1 MANYRKQFNFRNGVQ
16 VDDDNLVVSPTGL
29 VGIGT
34 TIPTE
39 LLDVRGDVK
48 VSGALTATTLRGQ
61 GLEIS
66 GTATIESLALNQSIT
81 GSGVSVG
88 AGIITATDPTGV
100 VTYYGDGGRLL
111 NLPTSQWL
119 DVDVGLG
126 FTSIYNIG
134 YVGVSTD
141 DPRFSLQIGGSNDP
155 SNLSH
160 GVGIHSSGDIL
171 ATGIVT
177 ATKFIGI
184 GSDLTLLDGS
194 NIGLGTVSNDRLPVL
209 LNSKMPA
216 DISVSGIITASSGF
230 VGDVTGNLTGNVTG
244 NVVGIL
250 TGDVTGTAS
259 TALSLSGTPDIT
271 VGLTTTG
278 NLSAQNIGG
287 VAIGVTEIATVRLN
301 VTGISTS
308 EELVVGSGTTTVYIS
323 STGNIGIGSTL
334 PTKPLEIISTGISEI
349 ELVGS
354 ESRIVLAERKP
365 TGIGIGDS
373 AGVIRF
379 GNGFKNFE
387 LLNFDSGDFNC
398 YIHAGAAGIDT
409 GAFRWVYGQ
418 DNSTRMSL
426 TYDGNLGIGI
436 TDPTDA
442 LHVVGTSTF
451 TGAAN
456 FASDVTITGSLNV
469 TSITLPSII
478 SSNINATSGV
488 STFNDIKTI
497 GNVIV
502 GSGQSVG
509 IGSEY
514 PRFEIDASGKD
525 GVFGKIGI
533 GLSYIDDNGN
543 YINDVAATLQNAGES
558 ILSGG
563 VGIGTIDS
571 NKFLGSSDSSSSF
584 DSRTTRE
591 ANLKVFGSFD
601 IENGEASFVNTPI
614 IGDELTRLGIGTAD
628 PRSVADFSRAG
639 YLIPNKIASF
649 MILPRVTGAERVG
662 LQTVEGAVI
671 FNTSD
676 SKFQGFD
683 GTTWHDLH

>member
-1 MANYRKQFNFRNGVQ
+1 MANFRKSFNFRNGVQ
-16 VDDDNLVVSPTGL
+16 VDEDNFVVSSTGL

-34 TIPTE
+34 SIPTAF
-39 LLDVRGDVK
+39 LDIRGTTDTSTCLNV
-48 VSGALTATTLRGQ
+48 VGLATVQDAFIGFGTVQR
-61 GLEIS
+61 GLEV
-66 GTATIESLALNQSIT
+66 GIT
-81 GSGVSVG
+81 SFYS
-88 AGIITATDPTGV
+88 GIITAKSGIVTYYGDARYLQGMPTSQWVDVDAGLGYTSIYAAGNVGVGTVDPRFTFQVGGNNNVADFTRGVGINSSGDVIVAGIATITKMYGWGIGVTGLNAADAIATGTLDNDRLPSNINKPTGV
-100 VTYYGDGGRLL
+100 VT
-111 NLPTSQWL
+111 
-119 DVDVGLG
+119 
-126 FTSIYNIG
+126 F
-134 YVGVSTD
+134 STASFD
-141 DPRFSLQIGGSNDP
+141 SLS
-155 SNLSH
+155 
-160 GVGIHSSGDIL
+160 
-171 ATGIVT
+171 VT
-177 ATKFIGI
+177 
-184 GSDLTLLDGS
+184 
-194 NIGLGTVSNDRLPVL
+194 NP
-209 LNSKMPA
+209 
-216 DISVSGIITASSGF
+216 ITALGGL
-230 VGDVTGNLTGNVTG
+230 V
-244 NVVGIL
+244 
-250 TGDVTGTAS
+250 GTAS
-259 TALSLSGTPDIT
+259 TAEGLSGTPNLN
-271 VGLTTTG
+271 VGIVTTTKIVTDS
-278 NLSAQNIGG
+278 LEVSASGPGITTIAKLLHVGTGGTALAALEGGRLGIGTALPSAEIQIRKSSGSSLDIVSETGESKLNIGQQTG
-287 VAIGVTEIATVRLN
+287 VGNSIGVLRFGNTDKTLDIIN
-301 VTGISTS
+301 MD
-308 EELVVGSGTTTVYIS
+308 
-323 STGNIGIGSTL
+323 TGNINMYL
-334 PTKPLEIISTGISEI
+334 H
-349 ELVGS
+349 V
-354 ESRIVLAERKP
+354 
-365 TGIGIGDS
+365 
-373 AGVIRF
+373 
-379 GNGFKNFE
+379 
-387 LLNFDSGDFNC
+387 
-398 YIHAGAAGIDT
+398 GAAGIDT